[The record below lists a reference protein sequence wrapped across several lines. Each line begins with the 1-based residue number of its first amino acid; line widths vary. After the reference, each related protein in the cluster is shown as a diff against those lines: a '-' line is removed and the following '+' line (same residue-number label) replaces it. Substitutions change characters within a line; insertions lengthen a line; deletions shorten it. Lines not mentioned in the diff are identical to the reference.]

1 MNATSAKPKIYLHL
15 DAPDTTNIHRAALLG
30 LWMTL
35 TQLERLFPNPSLR
48 VGELSWKLTPYSVSL
63 YWQGQDETVLDWLL
77 KKAFQIDNRGLISLT
92 GLNPQSMQL
101 INKIHVH
108 QALTAT
114 LLQHNQFVSTI
125 ADQYKASGTKLLKT
139 APHLL
144 LCLLIKLVIPE
155 QFYLLLKGKPN
166 PQTSIDFQVYG
177 VKISLN
183 YKQLNSYIH
192 QNFSH
197 QLSSTK
203 THQLIEG
210 YIPIVSWLYPGA
222 IVRHNRIQKNNQ
234 CQEPTK
240 YAFVLLFL
248 PIACHYLILSKGIH
262 EQIQSQKTH
271 PIKYL
276 LVIPD
281 PINLEESAQI
291 RWRLNDIKYQNLYVS
306 SLGEAAFSYYAKEV
320 TNNFS
325 PQRCQVILYGKLLK
339 DSWLRSPT
347 DVQDFKI
354 TKRTIQGY
362 QLAYRNF
369 QPNRLLPTQNGFL
382 VRINL
387 IRGLIL
393 NNLINKKQIWSD
405 FWLILKQ
412 KDNYG
417 EIRQQLDYNQ
427 KGLFV
432 MIKNSDDITKAH
444 NAFIDVIHQA
454 LKIIYAQIYQDN
466 PEAASTRI
474 ERENQQLKSKLLD
487 CYKEDT
493 FRHLMAKLLSKAGNL
508 STLNQNRTLVLPI
521 ITGKVD
527 WKEARDIALIALSS
541 YPSQARINREGL
553 VFFAFPLLIE
563 DKLYKLA
570 FLLL

>member
-1 MNATSAKPKIYLHL
+1 MNATSPKPKIYLHL
-15 DAPDTTNIHRAALLG
+15 DAPDTTNIHRAAILG

-35 TQLERLFPNPSLR
+35 KQLERLFPKPSQR
-48 VGELSWKLTPYSVSL
+48 VGKLSWKLTPYSVSL
-63 YWQGQDETVLDWLL
+63 DWKGQDEIVLDWLL
-77 KKAFQIDNRGLISLT
+77 KQAFQIDNRGLISLT
-92 GLNPQSMQL
+92 GLNPQSIPL
-101 INKIHVH
+101 INKIHIH

-114 LLQHNQFVSTI
+114 LLQHNQFVTTI
-125 ADQYKASGTKLLKT
+125 AEQYKASGTKLLKT

-144 LCLLIKLVIPE
+144 LCLLIKLVTPQ

-166 PQTSIDFQVYG
+166 PQTSIDFQVYD
-177 VKISLN
+177 VKIRFY

-197 QLSSTK
+197 QLCNPK
-203 THQLIEG
+203 THKLIEG
-210 YIPIVSWLYPGA
+210 HIPIVSWLYPGA
-222 IVRHNRIQKNNQ
+222 IVRHEKIKKNNQ

-248 PIACHYLILSKGIH
+248 PLACHYLILSKVIT
-262 EQIQSQKTH
+262 EQIKYQTH

-291 RWRLNDIKYQNLYVS
+291 RWRLNNTKYQNLYVS
-306 SLGEAAFSYYAKEV
+306 SLGEAAFSYYAKEI
-320 TNNFS
+320 TNSFS
-325 PQRCQVILYGKLLK
+325 PQRCQVILYGKLIK

-347 DVQDFKI
+347 DCQDFKI
-354 TKRTIQGY
+354 TKKTIQSY

-369 QPNRLLPTQNGFL
+369 QPNILLPTKNGFL

-387 IRGLIL
+387 IRDFIL

-405 FWLILKQ
+405 LWLTLKQ
-412 KDNYG
+412 KDKYG
-417 EIRQQLDYNQ
+417 EIREQLNYNQ
-427 KGLFV
+427 KGLFI

-466 PEAASTRI
+466 PEAASKRI
-474 ERENQQLKSKLLD
+474 ERENQQLKLKLLD

-493 FRHLMAKLLSKAGNL
+493 FRHLLAKLFSKAGNL
-508 STLNQNRTLVLPI
+508 STLNENRILVLPI

-541 YPSQARINREGL
+541 YPTQARINREVL

>member
-1 MNATSAKPKIYLHL
+1 MHLKI
-15 DAPDTTNIHRAALLG
+15 
-30 LWMTL
+30 
-35 TQLERLFPNPSLR
+35 
-48 VGELSWKLTPYSVSL
+48 
-63 YWQGQDETVLDWLL
+63 
-77 KKAFQIDNRGLISLT
+77 
-92 GLNPQSMQL
+92 
-101 INKIHVH
+101 
-108 QALTAT
+108 
-114 LLQHNQFVSTI
+114 
-125 ADQYKASGTKLLKT
+125 
-139 APHLL
+139 
-144 LCLLIKLVIPE
+144 
-155 QFYLLLKGKPN
+155 
-166 PQTSIDFQVYG
+166 YG

-192 QNFSH
+192 QNFSP
-197 QLSSTK
+197 QLCNPK

-210 YIPIVSWLYPGA
+210 HIPIVSWLYPGA

-240 YAFVLLFL
+240 YAFVLLFF
-248 PIACHYLILSKGIH
+248 PVACHYLILSKVIT
-262 EQIQSQKTH
+262 EQIKSQTH

-291 RWRLNDIKYQNLYVS
+291 RWRLNNTKYENLYVS
-306 SLGEAAFSYYAKEV
+306 SLGEAAFSYYAKET

-347 DVQDFKI
+347 DCQDFKI
-354 TKRTIQGY
+354 NKKTIQSY

-369 QPNRLLPTQNGFL
+369 QPNRLLQTPNGFL

-387 IRGLIL
+387 IRDFIL
-393 NNLINKKQIWSD
+393 NNLINKKQIWND
-405 FWLILKQ
+405 LWLTLKQ
-412 KDNYG
+412 KDKYG
-417 EIRQQLDYNQ
+417 EIRQQLNYNQ
-427 KGLFV
+427 KGLFI

-466 PEAASTRI
+466 PEAASKRI
-474 ERENQQLKSKLLD
+474 ERENQQLQLKLLD

-493 FRHLMAKLLSKAGNL
+493 FRHLIAKFLSKAGNL
-508 STLNQNRTLVLPI
+508 STLNENRTLVLPI

-541 YPSQARINREGL
+541 YPTQATINRERL